1 MTIEIRPP
9 NAAQPADKQPPKT
22 SFFRAHARALAT
34 GAASLALVA
43 ALAAQSIVAFPTPVR
58 AQQSPIAPQPA
69 AVIQPINPAVQAF
82 SFADVVERVRPAV
95 VSIRVKT
102 EATNPRQ
109 AFEDMPDSPGGP
121 LERFF
126 RDFRN
131 RRGQDGPGQQTP
143 DVQMSQGSGF
153 IISSDGMVV
162 TNFHVVKGAKEVTVV
177 TDDGNEY
184 KAKVLGSDEKTD
196 VALVKID
203 AKDKI
208 FPIVPFAQN
217 SGRVGDWVL
226 AVGNPFGLGGTVT
239 AGIVSARGREI
250 GAGPYDD
257 FLQIDAPIN
266 HGNSG
271 GPTFNLS
278 GEVVGV
284 NTAIFS
290 PSGGSVG
297 IGFAIPVETVQRV
310 IAQLEKTG
318 EVVRGWLGVQ
328 IQPVT
333 RDIADSLGM
342 KDARGALVA
351 DVQQQ
356 TPAIKAG
363 IKVGDAIIAVE
374 GHPVRGPRDLART
387 IAGYE
392 PGSTVKVTLVRNGK
406 EQDVNVELGKL
417 PSDQKLSERSKPSTQ
432 SEEPS
437 SLADLG
443 IAVAPANDVG
453 AGTDGVAVVK
463 IDRNSPAARRNL
475 KVGDV
480 ILEVQGETVA
490 TAADVAKAVK
500 DAKQDGRRSVLLRLK
515 SGSDAARFVAVP
527 LGDG

>member
-1 MTIEIRPP
+1 MTIEARPP
-9 NAAQPADKQPPKT
+9 EAVQSADKQPPKA
-22 SFFRAHARALAT
+22 SFLRAHARSLGA

-43 ALAAQSIVAFPTPVR
+43 VLATQSLVAFPTPVR
-58 AQQSPIAPQPA
+58 AQSTPIAPQPA
-69 AVIQPINPAVQAF
+69 ATAQPFNPNLQTF
-82 SFADVVERVRPAV
+82 TFADVVERVRPAV
-95 VSIRVKT
+95 VSIRVKS
-102 EATNPRQ
+102 EVANPRQ
-109 AFEDMPDSPGGP
+109 ALEDMPDFPGGP

-131 RRGQDGPGQQTP
+131 RRGQDQQQTP

-153 IISSDGMVV
+153 IISTDGKVV

-203 AKDKI
+203 AQDKT
-208 FPIVPFAQN
+208 FPTVPFAQN

-271 GPTFNLS
+271 GPTFNLA

-310 IAQLEKTG
+310 ITQLEKSG

-342 KDARGALVA
+342 KDAHGALVA
-351 DVQQQ
+351 DVQPQA
-356 TPAIKAG
+356 PALKAG
-363 IKVGDAIIAVE
+363 IKVGDAITAVE

-387 IAGYE
+387 VAGYE
-392 PGSTVKVTLVRNGK
+392 PGTTVKVTLFRNGK
-406 EQDVNVELGKL
+406 EQDVSVELGKL
-417 PSDQKLSERSKPSTQ
+417 PSDQKLSERSKPAPR
-432 SEEPS
+432 SEEPA
-437 SLADLG
+437 SLTDLG
-443 IAVAPANDVG
+443 ISVAPAVDVG
-453 AGTDGVAVVK
+453 AGSEGVAVVK
-463 IDRNSPAARRNL
+463 IDPKSPAARRNL

-480 ILEVQGETVA
+480 ILEVQGQTVA

-500 DAKQDGRRSVLLRLK
+500 DAKQEGRRSVLLRLK

-527 LGDG
+527 FGEG